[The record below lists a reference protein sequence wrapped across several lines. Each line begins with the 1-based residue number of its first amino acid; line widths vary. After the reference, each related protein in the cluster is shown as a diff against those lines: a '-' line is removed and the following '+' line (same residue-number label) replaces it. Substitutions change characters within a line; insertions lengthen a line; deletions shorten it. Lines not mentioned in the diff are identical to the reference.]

1 MINYIITRFSILDY
15 DTKAFQIVITNE
27 KEEYNNKLFNEER
40 LDHKFNVFEKVT
52 YPSII
57 GQISQNYIW
66 LIYTSKWLPDKYK
79 TRLEKIINNNQ
90 KIKIIYIANFK
101 ELSEDIKKIKW
112 IKPYSTIRLDDD
124 DGLYNN
130 FLSTINEYKNEDGLF
145 ISFPN
150 GIKYKY
156 ENNKIIYGNKLFY
169 KNNAHGLVAINR
181 WVYSGN
187 HNTISDR
194 HKVKYIYTEDA
205 YKVNCSEYCDTARE
219 FS

>member
-15 DTKAFQIVITNE
+15 DTKAFQIVIKNK

-57 GQISQNYIW
+57 GQIAQNYIW

-79 TRLEKIINNNQ
+79 TRLEKIVNKNQ
-90 KIKIIYIANFK
+90 KIKIKYIANFK
-101 ELSEDIKKIKW
+101 ELQEDKQKIKW

-124 DGLYNN
+124 DGLYNK

-181 WVYSGN
+181 WVYSEN
-187 HNTISDR
+187 HNIISER
-194 HKVKYIYTEDA
+194 YKVKYIYTEDA
-205 YKVNCSEYCDTARE
+205 YKVNCSEHCDTSRK
-219 FS
+219 F